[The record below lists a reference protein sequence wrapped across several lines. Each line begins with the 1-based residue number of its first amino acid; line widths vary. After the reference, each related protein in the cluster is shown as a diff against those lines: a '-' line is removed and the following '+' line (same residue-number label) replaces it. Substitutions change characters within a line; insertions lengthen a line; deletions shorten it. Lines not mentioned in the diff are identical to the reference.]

1 MPKIP
6 APPHPHPQRWRQ
18 EDCEYE
24 ASLGYVLVNF
34 RPQDLFQKIKEPQG
48 DGSHSVPGSLVPPKK
63 KTKQKQK
70 EQQQKHQPR
79 HRAMLQPRELL
90 QHLRVLAVLAG
101 DLGLR
106 SLNPHLVAHNHL

>member
-70 EQQQKHQPR
+70 HQPR